1 MSEAGTRQPSIWIIS
16 FEPWPRAMLRAE
28 LIERGYDAT
37 GYLTV
42 DQALVELMRN
52 PTEKPQAIILD
63 LGGQAITHALL
74 SALAREGIATVIL
87 GGAVELG
94 DPLIRKFTWAGVLRR
109 PFTIG
114 EVVDRIKKLVPSS
127 A

>member
-1 MSEAGTRQPSIWIIS
+1 
-16 FEPWPRAMLRAE
+16 MLRAE

-37 GYLTV
+37 GYLTI
-42 DQALVELMRN
+42 DQALVELMHR

-63 LGGQAITHALL
+63 LSGQAITHALL
-74 SALAREGIATVIL
+74 FALAREGVATVML
-87 GGAVELG
+87 GGAVEFN
-94 DPLIRKFTWAGVLRR
+94 DPLISEFTWAGLLRR

-114 EVVDRIKKLVPSS
+114 EVVALIKQLVPTS

>member
-1 MSEAGTRQPSIWIIS
+1 
-16 FEPWPRAMLRAE
+16 MLRAE

-37 GYLTV
+37 GYLTI

-63 LGGQAITHALL
+63 LSGQAITHALL

-94 DPLIRKFTWAGVLRR
+94 DPLIREFTWAGVLRR

-114 EVVDRIKKLVPSS
+114 EVVDRIKHLVPSS

>member
-28 LIERGYDAT
+28 LIEHGYDAT
-37 GYLTV
+37 GYLMIE
-42 DQALVELMRN
+42 QALAELMRR
-52 PTEKPQAIILD
+52 PAEKPQVIILD
-63 LGGQAITHALL
+63 LGTQAITPALL
-74 SALAREGIATVIL
+74 SALAREGVATVIL
-87 GGAVELG
+87 GGAVELNG
-94 DPLIRKFTWAGVLRR
+94 PLISEFTWAGVLRR

-114 EVVDRIKKLVPSS
+114 EVVALVKQLVPSP